1 MYTRGIKMRR
11 NLAIILAAVLMLFG
25 CTTPAAQENNSTA
38 EQNEVPQESAVQWIV
53 EPGGPIMG
61 TGDLKFGI
69 NFRVQQ
75 ETIPQSQ
82 AVDDLSHQSITLYNF
97 TSMDVEIVSTDHA
110 WTYRVYRITDGQK
123 ETLYSQEIYNE
134 DNPFYSG
141 KLPSRNFAYN
151 RFDVPYWTEETAQP
165 GTYKIVLEHPDLLL
179 YRDEDGELQRFRFAE
194 GTAPGLC
201 FESELT
207 IE

>member
-1 MYTRGIKMRR
+1 MRR
-11 NLAIILAAVLMLFG
+11 YLAIILAAVLVLFG
-25 CTTPAAQENNSTA
+25 CTNPNVQENNSTT
-38 EQNEVPQESAVQWIV
+38 EQSEVSQENTVQWIV
-53 EPGGPIMG
+53 EQGGPIMG

-69 NFRVQQ
+69 NFRMQQ

-82 AVDDLSHQSITLYNF
+82 AVDDLSHQSIILYNF

-110 WTYRVYRITDGQK
+110 WTYHVYRITDGQK